1 MYKSKYLPSIYYVCV
16 PVSHILLSE
25 TSEKR
30 ERIIVERLC
39 NLFSIVCTWNNGKGW
54 WRDFDVWIHPVPNRS
69 LNNVYRNQK
78 SL

>member
-39 NLFSIVCTWNNGKGW
+39 NLFSIVCTWNNGKG
-54 WRDFDVWIHPVPNRS
+54 
-69 LNNVYRNQK
+69 
-78 SL
+78 